1 MTTLSFKNGT
11 WSYQEV
17 ELLSTSDHGS
27 LYDVDRNT
35 QWRQIERPNG
45 ALSIR
50 MGDQA
55 LQTVRISP
63 IRNSIDKTCF
73 CGREYREIWVV
84 RQF

>member
-1 MTTLSFKNGT
+1 MTTLSFKTGT

-17 ELLSTSDHGS
+17 ELLPTSDHGS

-50 MGDQA
+50 MGDQV
-55 LQTVRISP
+55 LQAVRISP
-63 IRNSIDKTCF
+63 IRNTVDKNLF
-73 CGREYREIWVV
+73 LREGV
-84 RQF
+84 